1 LIIKYDNLQTYE
13 GSRVLQKL
21 DDMDRRGV
29 IRPGERSNS
38 PAETWPKPFAK
49 RDVMS
54 SRASSIKS
62 AVADFMVGHRI
73 PGEMEQ
79 NLLKEAIHLH
89 LLSALSEAR
98 VLRHVVFQGGT
109 ALRLCYGGER
119 YSEDLHFVRGRTR
132 SNKIEFDRLVRDA
145 LEATKKSLH
154 RSFDIDQDQ
163 IAFRQP
169 AHPMAIKSDS
179 GSVVAWQIVVP
190 IGPTPRSPK
199 SCIKIEFAN
208 VPSYDCGP
216 NVVRATP
223 GLVQVEDIILTVE
236 RPDEILADKVVAL
249 TAGEV
254 MKYRDVWDVWYLINK
269 LDAQAA
275 RDMVRRKFAD
285 YGVADVEAKAK
296 HRCEELARLRTAR
309 PFLEEMRRFLPAKRV
324 AETSSTGLHRAMLAT
339 SEHLIEQVVL

>member
-1 LIIKYDNLQTYE
+1 
-13 GSRVLQKL
+13 
-21 DDMDRRGV
+21 
-29 IRPGERSNS
+29 
-38 PAETWPKPFAK
+38 
-49 RDVMS
+49 MS
-54 SRASSIKS
+54 SRAASIKS
-62 AVADFMVGHRI
+62 AVADFMARHRI
-73 PGEMEQ
+73 AGEMEQ
-79 NLLKEAIHLH
+79 NLVKEVIHLH

-119 YSEDLHFVRGRTR
+119 YSEDLHFVYGKIR
-132 SNKIEFDRLVRDA
+132 SNVDKIEFDRLVRDA

-154 RSFDIDQDQ
+154 RSFDIDPDQ

-179 GSVVAWQIVVP
+179 ASVAAWQIVVP

-208 VPSYDCGP
+208 VPYYDCGP

-223 GLVQVEDIILTVE
+223 GLVQMDDVILTVE

-269 LDAQAA
+269 LDAQAD

-309 PFLEEMRRFLPAKRV
+309 PFLEEMRRFLPAKRI
-324 AETSSTGLHRAMLAT
+324 AETSNTGLHRAMLAT